1 MHRIKWKYKH
11 DNPNVWDSVKAVL
24 REWFIGIQA
33 YLKKQERKKKNS
45 ITLHLCL
52 LQKKK
57 WRTPKLVEGKTSW
70 KSEWNKWKRNKGDYS
85 KYHQN

>member
-33 YLKKQERKKKNS
+33 YLKKQERKKK
-45 ITLHLCL
+45 
-52 LQKKK
+52 KKHNFTSMSTTK
-57 WRTPKLVEGKTSW
+57 KDMKNPKVSRRKDIM
-70 KSEWNKWKRNKGDYS
+70 KIRVK
-85 KYHQN
+85 